1 MESLF
6 GKPVDPK
13 EQVKKWKQQM
23 RAEQRVIDRQIRG
36 IQREEAKVKM
46 SVKAAAKRGDLG
58 NAKLL
63 AKELVRSRKAVNRMH
78 ASKATMNSVVMQ
90 MENQLAQVKMTG
102 HMAKSSQVMAHMNR
116 LVKVSDI
123 SQTMQEMQK
132 EMMKAGVIEELVD
145 DAMEVLDDDDAED
158 AADEE
163 VEKVMEELNAETMGG
178 VQRAPSKQLEQPTPT
193 PVADEDEDEE
203 DLAQMRERL
212 QQLKG

>member
-1 MESLF
+1 MEALF
-6 GKPVDPK
+6 GKAPDPK

-23 RAEQRVIDRQIRG
+23 RHEQRVVDRQIRG

-46 SVKAAAKRGDLG
+46 SVKASAKRGDMA

-63 AKELVRSRKAVNRMH
+63 AKELVRSKKAVNRMH

-123 SQTMQEMQK
+123 TQTMQAMQQ
-132 EMMKAGVIEELVD
+132 EMMKAGVIEEMVD
-145 DAMEVLDDDDAED
+145 DAMEALDDDDAED

-163 VEKVMEELNAETMGG
+163 VEKVLEELNAETMGG
-178 VQRAPSKQLEQPTPT
+178 AQRAPTKQVQQAATAE
-193 PVADEDEDEE
+193 AEEDEDEE
-203 DLAQMRERL
+203 DMAAMRERL